1 MPMRGKVRAVPRH
14 LRRSFYDRMPC
25 SARRR
30 ALPCFAVN
38 FLRIDCLRTPPL
50 MVRTNCASPHLKRLC
65 GQTRALAASEADVAG
80 GRVVPMAETF
90 RNAREMLKDM
100 RTAGKIR

>member
-1 MPMRGKVRAVPRH
+1 
-14 LRRSFYDRMPC
+14 
-25 SARRR
+25 
-30 ALPCFAVN
+30 
-38 FLRIDCLRTPPL
+38 

-90 RNAREMLKDM
+90 RKAREMLKDM